1 MAVKD
6 TFEIKVGEKPIL
18 IKTTNWTEQ
27 ASGSCLVSCGETEV
41 LVTAVL
47 SPYSRPDIDYFPLT
61 VEYEER
67 FYAAGKIFGSRFMKR
82 ESRPTDEA
90 ILTARMIDRAIRP
103 LFPKD
108 FKKEVQ
114 VVVTCLSWDGEN
126 DPDILGM
133 IGASFALATSNIP
146 WNGPLG
152 AIRITKNGSD
162 AIENPRLQSNRDE
175 WKFNSNYGQRKES
188 EIDLTLSAIESASAK
203 GSGETKKDGDILVN
217 MIEMGAKEVSEKDVL
232 EAYETAKKELKKII
246 EVQNQAV
253 KKIGKQKDE
262 FNPAVELDIENEI
275 KEWLGDKLE
284 KATEILKQEL
294 VKYLEEKSRL
304 PEGNRGSSTALL
316 SGQVLAFSE
325 KEIERIIIKNIIER
339 DHRPDGRKSTDIR
352 PLSCEV
358 AVLPR
363 AHGSAVFFRGLTR
376 VLSILTL
383 GGPGD
388 QQILQGM
395 EFVGKKR
402 FLHHYNFPP
411 FSSGETA
418 PMRGP
423 KRREIG
429 HGALAEKALTP
440 VLPSVEEF
448 PYTIR
453 IVSEVVSSNGS
464 TSMASTCA
472 ACVALMD
479 AGVPIKEPVAGIS
492 IGLAKDEETGKYKV
506 LTDIQGPEDHYGHMD
521 FKVAGTKNGITAI
534 QMDIKIDG
542 IDKKIM
548 EEALDRA
555 KDARFKILDIIKKQ
569 MPEPRK
575 ELSPYAPKIF
585 SMMINPEK
593 IGEVVGP
600 KGSVINKI
608 IDECGGIAID
618 IEDSGLVCVT
628 GQDQENVDKA
638 VNWIKSIVKE
648 IEIGEI
654 FQGTVRKIMEFG
666 AFVDIL
672 PGQSG
677 LVHISKFVP
686 QHIDKVTDVVQEGD
700 KIPVKVVSI
709 DELGRINLSAIEAGF
724 KPKSKH
730 PAVESESRLQ
740 SNRGSTTK
748 SGPHKKG
755 FFRK

>member
-1 MAVKD
+1 MVKD
-6 TFEIKVGEKPIL
+6 TFEIKVGEKPIT

-27 ASGSCLVSCGETEV
+27 ASGSCLVCCGETEV

-47 SPYSRPDIDYFPLT
+47 SPFSRPDIDYFPLT
-61 VEYEER
+61 VEYEEK

-82 ESRPTDEA
+82 ESRPTEEA

-152 AIRITKNGSD
+152 AIRITKNGG
-162 AIENPRLQSNRDE
+162 
-175 WKFNSNYGQRKES
+175 WTFNSSYSQRKES
-188 EIDLTLSAIESASAK
+188 KLDLTLSAIER
-203 GSGETKKDGDILVN
+203 DGDILVN

-232 EAYETAKKELKKII
+232 EAYEVAKKELKEII
-246 EVQNQAV
+246 DVQVKAV
-253 KKIGKQKDE
+253 KKIGIEKDVFE
-262 FNPAVELDIENEI
+262 PVVGLDIENEI
-275 KEWLGDKLE
+275 REWLGDKLE
-284 KATEILKQEL
+284 KAINNAPKGEKNLEGPKGYPEILKQEL
-294 VKYLEEKSRL
+294 VKYLVEKH
-304 PEGNRGSSTALL
+304 PGEGKEK
-316 SGQVLAFSE
+316 QVSAFFE
-325 KEIERIIIKNIIER
+325 KEIERIIIENIIEKDR
-339 DHRPDGRKSTDIR
+339 RPDGRKSNEIR

-358 AVLPR
+358 GVLPR
-363 AHGSAVFFRGLTR
+363 THGSGVFYRGLTR

-388 QQILQGM
+388 QQLLEGM
-395 EFVGKKR
+395 EIVGKKR

-411 FSSGETA
+411 FSSGETT

-429 HGALAEKALTP
+429 HGALVEKALLP
-440 VLPSVEEF
+440 VIPEPEKF

-464 TSMASTCA
+464 TSQASVCA
-472 ACVALMD
+472 ACIALMD

-492 IGLAKDEETGKYKV
+492 IGLAKDEKSGKYKV
-506 LTDIQGPEDHYGHMD
+506 LTDIQGPEDHYGDMD

-542 IDKKIM
+542 VNKKIM

-555 KDARFKILDIIKKQ
+555 KDARLKILDIIKKEI
-569 MPEPRK
+569 PEPRK

-585 SMMINPEK
+585 SMMINPSK

-608 IDECGGIAID
+608 IEECGGVAID
-618 IEDSGLVCVT
+618 IEDSGLVCIT
-628 GQDQENVDKA
+628 GQNQEDVDKA
-638 VNWIKSIVKE
+638 VNWIKGIVKE
-648 IEIGEI
+648 IAIGET
-654 FQGTVRKIMEFG
+654 FTGTVRKIMDFG

-686 QHIDKVTDVVQEGD
+686 YQLKSVKDVVKEGD
-700 KIPVKVVSI
+700 KIPVKVTDI
-709 DELGRINLSAIEAGF
+709 DAMGRINLSAIDAGF
-724 KPKSKH
+724 KAKVQFQQPQ
-730 PAVESESRLQ
+730 E
-740 SNRGSTTK
+740 GY
-748 SGPHKKG
+748 KKG
-755 FFRK
+755 FFKRGR

>member
-6 TFEIKVGEKPIL
+6 TFEIKVGETPII
-18 IKTTNWTEQ
+18 IKTTNWAEQ

-67 FYAAGKIFGSRFMKR
+67 FYAAGKIFGSRFLKR
-82 ESRPTDEA
+82 ESRPTEEA

-114 VVVTCLSWDGEN
+114 VIVTCLSWDGEN

-152 AIRITKNGSD
+152 AIRVTKNPSTGSGQ
-162 AIENPRLQSNRDE
+162 ASE
-175 WKFNSNYGQRKES
+175 WKFNSSYGQRKES
-188 EIDLTLSAIESASAK
+188 EMDLTLSAIAVPQDEPRQGREK
-203 GSGETKKDGDILVN
+203 GDILIN

-232 EAYETAKKELKKII
+232 EAYEVAKKELKKII
-246 EVQNQAV
+246 DVQIQAV
-253 KKIGKQKDE
+253 KKIGKPKDE
-262 FNPAVELDIENEI
+262 FEPAVESDIENEI

-284 KATEILKQEL
+284 KAINNAPKGDLPAGRQEKILGDAEEIEKIKQEL
-294 VKYLEEKSRL
+294 VKYLSEKYPGGSL
-304 PEGNRGSSTALL
+304 PAQTGKANH
-316 SGQVLAFSE
+316 VLAFFE
-325 KEIERIIIKNIIER
+325 KEIERIIIKNIIEK

-388 QQILQGM
+388 QQILEGM

-429 HGALAEKALTP
+429 HGALVEKALSP
-440 VLPSVEEF
+440 MLPEVEKF

-464 TSMASTCA
+464 TSQASVCA
-472 ACVALMD
+472 ACIALMD

-492 IGLAKDEETGKYKV
+492 IGLAKDEDSGKYKV

-534 QMDIKIDG
+534 QMDIKTDG

-555 KDARFKILDIIKKQ
+555 KDARFKILDIIKKEIS
-569 MPEPRK
+569 EPRK
-575 ELSPYAPKIF
+575 SLSPFAPKIF
-585 SMMINPEK
+585 TMTINPSK

-608 IDECGGIAID
+608 IEECGVTID
-618 IEDSGLVCVT
+618 IEDT
-628 GQDQENVDKA
+628 GIVFITGTDEAGVEKA
-638 VNWIKSIVKE
+638 VNWIKGIVKE
-648 IEIGEI
+648 IAIGEI
-654 FQGTVRKIMEFG
+654 FTGTVRKIMDFG

-686 QHIDKVTDVVQEGD
+686 YQIRSVTDVVKEGD

-709 DELGRINLSAIEAGF
+709 DELGRINLSAVEAGF
-724 KPKSKH
+724 KPTSK
-730 PAVESESRLQ
+730 
-740 SNRGSTTK
+740 NTK
-748 SGPHKKG
+748 N
-755 FFRK
+755 

>member
-6 TFEIKVGEKPIL
+6 TFEIKVGEKPII

-82 ESRPTDEA
+82 ESRPTEEA

-146 WNGPLG
+146 WSGPLG
-152 AIRITKNGSD
+152 AIRITKNGLT
-162 AIENPRLQSNRDE
+162 AQAGE
-175 WKFNSNYGQRKES
+175 WKFNSSYGQRKES
-188 EIDLTLSAIESASAK
+188 EMDLTLSAIE
-203 GSGETKKDGDILVN
+203 KDGDILIN
-217 MIEMGAKEVSEKDVL
+217 MIEMGAKEISEKDVL
-232 EAYETAKKELKKII
+232 EAYEVAKKELKKII
-246 EVQNQAV
+246 DVQIQAI
-253 KKIGKQKDE
+253 KKIGKEKDKFE
-262 FNPAVELDIENEI
+262 PAVESDVENEI

-284 KATEILKQEL
+284 KAINNVPKGEKNLGATEILKQEL
-294 VKYLEEKSRL
+294 VKYLSEKY
-304 PEGNRGSSTALL
+304 PGEGKEK
-316 SGQVLAFSE
+316 QVLAFFE
-325 KEIERIIIKNIIER
+325 KEIERIIIKNIIEK
-339 DHRPDGRKSTDIR
+339 DHRPDGRKSTEIR

-363 AHGSAVFFRGLTR
+363 AHGSGVFFRGLTR

-388 QQILQGM
+388 QQILEGM

-429 HGALAEKALTP
+429 HGALVEKALSP
-440 VLPSVEEF
+440 MLPEVEKF

-464 TSMASTCA
+464 TSQASVCA
-472 ACVALMD
+472 ACIALMD

-492 IGLAKDEETGKYKV
+492 IGLAKDEDSGKYKV

-548 EEALDRA
+548 EEVLERA
-555 KDARFKILDIIKKQ
+555 KDARFKILDIIKKEIS
-569 MPEPRK
+569 EPRK
-575 ELSPYAPKIF
+575 SLSPFAPKIF
-585 SMMINPEK
+585 TMTINPSK

-608 IDECGGIAID
+608 IEECGVTID
-618 IEDSGLVCVT
+618 IEDT
-628 GQDQENVDKA
+628 GIVFITGTGEAGVEKA
-638 VNWIKSIVKE
+638 VNWIKGIVKE
-648 IEIGEI
+648 IAIGET
-654 FQGTVRKIMEFG
+654 FMGTVRKIMDFG

-677 LVHISKFVP
+677 LVHISRFVP
-686 QHIDKVTDVVQEGD
+686 YQIRKVEDVVKEGD
-700 KIPVKVVSI
+700 KIPVKVISV

-724 KPKSKH
+724 KPKSK
-730 PAVESESRLQ
+730 
-740 SNRGSTTK
+740 NYGN
-748 SGPHKKG
+748 GN
-755 FFRK
+755 

>member
-1 MAVKD
+1 MIKD
-6 TFEIKVGEKPIL
+6 TFEIKVGDKPII

-47 SPYSRPDIDYFPLT
+47 SPFSRPDIDYFPLT

-67 FYAAGKIFGSRFMKR
+67 FYAAGKILGSRFMKR
-82 ESRPTDEA
+82 ESRPTEEA

-133 IGASFALATSNIP
+133 IGASFALAVSQIP

-152 AIRITKNGSD
+152 AIRITKNG
-162 AIENPRLQSNRDE
+162 E

-188 EIDLTLSAIESASAK
+188 DMDLTLSAIENDK
-203 GSGETKKDGDILVN
+203 GEILIN
-217 MIEMGAKEVSEKDVL
+217 MIEMGAKEVAEKDVL
-232 EAYETAKKELKKII
+232 EAYEVAKKELKKII
-246 EVQNQAV
+246 DVQKEAV
-253 KKIGKQKDE
+253 KKIGKTKDVFE
-262 FNPAVELDIENEI
+262 PAVESGIENEI
-275 KEWLGDKLE
+275 KEWLGNKLE
-284 KATEILKQEL
+284 DAINNAPKGEKNLGATEILKQEV
-294 VKYLEEKSRL
+294 VKYLQEKYGEENL
-304 PEGNRGSSTALL
+304 PAGRQGKTS
-316 SGQVLAFSE
+316 QVLAYFE
-325 KEIERIIIKNIIER
+325 KEIERIIIKNIIEK
-339 DHRPDGRKSTDIR
+339 DYRPDGRKSTEIR

-388 QQILQGM
+388 QQILEGM

-429 HGALAEKALTP
+429 HGALAEKALLP
-440 VLPSVEEF
+440 VLPDVEKF

-464 TSMASTCA
+464 TSQASVCA
-472 ACVALMD
+472 ACIALMD

-492 IGLAKDEETGKYKV
+492 VGLAKDEKTGKYKV
-506 LTDIQGPEDHYGHMD
+506 LTDIQGPEDHYGDMD

-548 EEALDRA
+548 EESLARA
-555 KDARFKILDIIKKQ
+555 KDARFKILDIIKEQ
-569 MPEPRK
+569 IPEPRK
-575 ELSPYAPKIF
+575 TLSQYAPKIF
-585 SMMINPEK
+585 SMMINPSK

-608 IDECGGIAID
+608 IEECGGIAID

-628 GQDQENVDKA
+628 GQNQADVDKA
-638 VNWIKSIVKE
+638 VAWIKSIVKE
-648 IEIGEI
+648 VEVGEV
-654 FQGTVRKIMEFG
+654 FQGTVRKIMDFG

-677 LVHISKFVP
+677 LVHISKFVKERLE
-686 QHIDKVTDVVQEGD
+686 KVSDVVKEGD
-700 KIPVKVVSI
+700 IIPVKVMGI
-709 DELGRINLSAIEAGF
+709 DEQGRINLSAIDAGF
-724 KPKSKH
+724 KPIK
-730 PAVESESRLQ
+730 
-740 SNRGSTTK
+740 N
-748 SGPHKKG
+748 KK
-755 FFRK
+755 

>member
-1 MAVKD
+1 MIKD
-6 TFEIKVGEKPIL
+6 TFEIKVGDPSNSSGQAKPIT
-18 IKTTNWTEQ
+18 IKTSNWAEQ
-27 ASGSCLVSCGETEV
+27 ASGSCLVQCGETEV

-47 SPYSRPDIDYFPLT
+47 SPFSRPDIDYFPLT
-61 VEYEER
+61 VEYDER

-90 ILTARMIDRAIRP
+90 VLTARMIDRAIRP

-114 VVVTCLSWDGEN
+114 VIVTCLSWDGEQ

-152 AIRITKNGSD
+152 AIRVTRNNGKW
-162 AIENPRLQSNRDE
+162 I
-175 WKFNSNYGQRKES
+175 FNSNYAQRKECDM
-188 EIDLTLSAIESASAK
+188 DLTLSAIER
-203 GSGETKKDGDILVN
+203 DGDILVN
-217 MIEMGAKEVSEKDVL
+217 MIEMGAKEIVEKDVM
-232 EAYETAKKELKKII
+232 EAYEVAKNELKKII
-246 EVQNQAV
+246 DAQIQAV
-253 KKIGKQKDE
+253 KKIGKEKDVFE
-262 FNPAVELDIENEI
+262 PAVELGVSTEI

-284 KATEILKQEL
+284 KAVTNAPKGEKNLGATEILKQEL
-294 VKYLEEKSRL
+294 VKYLAEKY
-304 PEGNRGSSTALL
+304 PGEGKEK
-316 SGQVLAFSE
+316 QVLSFFE
-325 KEIERIIIKNIIER
+325 KEIERIIIKNIVEK
-339 DHRPDGRKSTDIR
+339 DHRPDGRKSTEIR

-363 AHGSAVFFRGLTR
+363 VHGSGVFYRGLTR

-388 QQILQGM
+388 QQILEGM
-395 EFVGKKR
+395 EIVGKKR

-429 HGALAEKALTP
+429 HGALAEKALLP
-440 VLPSVEEF
+440 VLPDVEKF

-472 ACVALMD
+472 ACIALMD

-492 IGLAKDEETGKYKV
+492 VGLAKDEESGKYKV
-506 LTDIQGPEDHYGHMD
+506 LTDIQGPEDHYGDMD

-548 EEALDRA
+548 EEALTRA
-555 KDARFKILDIIKKQ
+555 KDARLKILDIIKKEIA
-569 MPEPRK
+569 EPRK
-575 ELSPYAPKIF
+575 SLSPYAPKIITLT
-585 SMMINPEK
+585 INPAK
-593 IGEVVGP
+593 IGEVIGP

-608 IDECGGIAID
+608 IAECRVTIDVEDTGLISITGTDEAGV
-618 IEDSGLVCVT
+618 E
-628 GQDQENVDKA
+628 KA
-638 VNWIKSIVKE
+638 VNWIKGITREVKA
-648 IEIGEI
+648 GEI
-654 FQGTVRKIMEFG
+654 FQGKVIKIMDFG
-666 AFVDIL
+666 AFVEVL
-672 PGQSG
+672 PGTDG
-677 LVHISKFVP
+677 LVHISKFVAS
-686 QHIDKVTDVVQEGD
+686 HIKSVSEVVKEGD
-700 KIPVKVVSI
+700 IIPVKVMSV
-709 DELGRINLSAIEAGF
+709 DDLGRINLSALDAGF
-724 KPKSKH
+724 KPKK
-730 PAVESESRLQ
+730 
-740 SNRGSTTK
+740 
-748 SGPHKKG
+748 
-755 FFRK
+755 

>member
-6 TFEIKVGEKPIL
+6 TFEIKVGDPSAGSGQAKPII

-27 ASGSCLVSCGETEV
+27 ASGSCLVQCGDTEV

-47 SPYSRPDIDYFPLT
+47 SPFSRPDIDYFPLT

-67 FYAAGKIFGSRFMKR
+67 FYAAGKIYGSRFMKR
-82 ESRPTDEA
+82 ESRPTEEA
-90 ILTARMIDRAIRP
+90 ALNARMTDRAIRP

-114 VVVTCLSWDGEN
+114 ITVTCLSWDTEN
-126 DPDILGM
+126 DPDILAM
-133 IGASFALATSNIP
+133 IGASFALSVSNIP

-152 AIRITKNGSD
+152 AIRVSKIKG
-162 AIENPRLQSNRDE
+162 EWVFNPTYIQ
-175 WKFNSNYGQRKES
+175 KKES
-188 EIDLTLSAIESASAK
+188 EMDLTLSAIEK
-203 GSGETKKDGDILVN
+203 NGEILVN

-232 EAYETAKKELKKII
+232 EATKIAEPEIKKII
-246 EVQNQAV
+246 DIQLKAI
-253 KKIGKQKDE
+253 KKIGKTKDE
-262 FNPAVELDIENEI
+262 FLPAVELDIENEI
-275 KEWLGDKLE
+275 KEWIGDKLE
-284 KATEILKQEL
+284 KAVTNAPAGEKNLGAAEILKQEL
-294 VKYLEEKSRL
+294 VKYLQEKYL
-304 PEGNRGSSTALL
+304 EQKKEK
-316 SGQVLAFSE
+316 QVLAFFE
-325 KEIERIIIKNIIER
+325 KEIERIIIKNIIEK

-358 AVLPR
+358 GVLPR
-363 AHGSAVFFRGLTR
+363 VHGSGIFFRGLTR
-376 VLSILTL
+376 VLSVLTL

-388 QQILQGM
+388 QQILEGM
-395 EFVGKKR
+395 EISGKKR

-440 VLPSVEEF
+440 VLPDVEKF

-472 ACVALMD
+472 ACIALMD

-492 IGLAKDEETGKYKV
+492 IGLAKDEESGKYKI
-506 LTDIQGPEDHYGHMD
+506 LTDIQGPEDHYGDMD

-534 QMDIKIDG
+534 QMDVKIDG
-542 IDKKIM
+542 IDKNIM
-548 EEALDRA
+548 EESLNRA
-555 KDARFKILDIIKKQ
+555 KDARFKILDIIKKEI
-569 MPEPRK
+569 PEPRR

-585 SMMINPEK
+585 SMMINPSK

-600 KGSVINKI
+600 KGTVINKI
-608 IDECGGIAID
+608 IEECGGVSID
-618 IEDSGLVCVT
+618 IEDSGLVCIT
-628 GQDQENVDKA
+628 GQEQENVDKA
-638 VNWIKSIVKE
+638 ANWIKGIVKE
-648 IEIGEI
+648 IAVGEI
-654 FQGTVRKIMEFG
+654 FQGTVRKIMDFG

-672 PGQSG
+672 GGQSG
-677 LVHISKFVP
+677 LVHISQLVP
-686 QHIDKVTDVVQEGD
+686 YNIRSVEDVVKIGD
-700 KIPVKVVSI
+700 VIPVKVTSI
-709 DELGRINLSAIEAGF
+709 DELGRINLSAVEAGF
-724 KPKSKH
+724 KPKG
-730 PAVESESRLQ
+730 R
-740 SNRGSTTK
+740 T
-748 SGPHKKG
+748 
-755 FFRK
+755 